1 MAAVSVVGAF
11 IVPGFESVP
20 FGATKISPDDAACGV
35 ALAWFEL
42 PLSPAEF
49 TAETTKKYVV
59 PLVSPVLVK
68 LVLATPVAFVASRLS
83 LVCEGLTWLMVAVGV
98 VCEVNEPGVLSGVV
112 IGLIGSAGS
121 AGCGVALAWFEL
133 PLSPAEFT

>member
-20 FGATKISPDDAACGV
+20 FGATKRSLPVDACGV

-49 TAETTKKYVV
+49 TADTTKKNVV

-68 LVLATPVAFVASRLS
+68 LVEVTPVAIVVYGPPLVVDRLT
-83 LVCEGLTWLMVAVGV
+83 L
-98 VCEVNEPGVLSGVV
+98 
-112 IGLIGSAGS
+112 
-121 AGCGVALAWFEL
+121 
-133 PLSPAEFT
+133 